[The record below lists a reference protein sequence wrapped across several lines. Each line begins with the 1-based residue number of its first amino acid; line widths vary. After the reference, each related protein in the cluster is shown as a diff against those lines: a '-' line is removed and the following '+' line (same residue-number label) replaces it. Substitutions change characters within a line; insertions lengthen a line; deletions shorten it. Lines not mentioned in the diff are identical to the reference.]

1 MITSTDSKPPGP
13 IAGARTATRELR
25 DLAPDPREE
34 WRRLLNFV
42 QWGADDHR
50 AAIVSIE
57 PLFRAGPDL
66 VAATYAHLA
75 SRPETAGLLGWEQHV
90 DATHLEERRRFFT
103 VWLARTLGVDTS
115 DEFALYLFRAGQYH
129 AGDGPR
135 RIDVPPAY
143 VTASVGLVLAGFGDV
158 LSNAPMQNEAVARA
172 MAAWSKFLT
181 IQLDLMLLG
190 YRVARDLH
198 TGPSVIRCT
207 YHGRLRPIVGAAAT
221 LVHVAAPASVG
232 DVVRKIISYYPLIR
246 DEALDCEWEA
256 RTPGESLWEEDV
268 PVYVPRRGWRV
279 LLNGRDVQYE
289 RGFAMCVADGD
300 VVALFPPG
308 R

>member
-1 MITSTDSKPPGP
+1 MSHTTTNTDSMQPGP
-13 IAGARTATRELR
+13 TVGACTATLELR

-34 WRRLLNFV
+34 WQRLLNFV
-42 QWGADDHR
+42 RWGADDHR
-50 AAIVSIE
+50 AAVASVE

-75 SRPETAGLLGWEQHV
+75 SRPETAGLLGWEQRV

-103 VWLARTLGVDTS
+103 VWLARTLGLDTS

-158 LSNAPMQNEAVARA
+158 LRNTGLQTEVVALA

-190 YRVARDLH
+190 YRVARDLQN
-198 TGPSVIRCT
+198 GPSVIRCT
-207 YHGRLRPIVGAAAT
+207 YYGRLRSIVGAAET
-221 LVHVAAPASVG
+221 LVHVAALASVG
-232 DVVRKIISYYPLIR
+232 DVLRKTVSYYPLIR

-256 RTPGESLWEEDV
+256 KTRGESLWAKTYPSTSRAAV
-268 PVYVPRRGWRV
+268 G
-279 LLNGRDVQYE
+279 
-289 RGFAMCVADGD
+289 GFC
-300 VVALFPPG
+300 
-308 R
+308 